1 MDCFGYIRFDLT
13 GIQKR
18 LQLYQYN
25 IYKEILINEYSD

>member
-1 MDCFGYIRFDLT
+1 MNFLGYIRFDLT
-13 GIQKR
+13 VIQMR